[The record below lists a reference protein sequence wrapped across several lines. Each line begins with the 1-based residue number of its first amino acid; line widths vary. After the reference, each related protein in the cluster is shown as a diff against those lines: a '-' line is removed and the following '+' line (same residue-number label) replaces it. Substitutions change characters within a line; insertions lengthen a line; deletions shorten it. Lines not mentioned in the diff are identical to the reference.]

1 MKTYCYVT
9 AECCRILRT
18 AKPGEEVDGRTVS
31 KHGDFMPWVYGKRET
46 LKMCGEPGY
55 RAWAAHAVCLEMGW
69 EDRQRAA

>member
-9 AECCRILRT
+9 TECCRVMRT
-18 AKPGEEVDGRTVS
+18 AKPGSEVDGRPVS

-55 RAWAAHAVCLEMGW
+55 RAWAALAVCREMGW